1 MTVYIGVDLH
11 KTQFTVH
18 VRVGDKV
25 EALSEIKQ
33 YPTTNEGYAEF
44 FARIAKYKSAGHEVK
59 IGVESTGNTRPR
71 KFLQKLPN
79 SFYKANI
86 ILIPKPDTNITRKE
100 NYRLT
105 SLISI
110 GTNILKE
117 INKSNP
123 VIY

>member
-1 MTVYIGVDLH
+1 MKSSVASLVNSIKYLRKKLH
-11 KTQFTVH
+11 HF
-18 VRVGDKV
+18 
-25 EALSEIKQ
+25 
-33 YPTTNEGYAEF
+33 
-44 FARIAKYKSAGHEVK
+44 
-59 IGVESTGNTRPR
+59 STISPR